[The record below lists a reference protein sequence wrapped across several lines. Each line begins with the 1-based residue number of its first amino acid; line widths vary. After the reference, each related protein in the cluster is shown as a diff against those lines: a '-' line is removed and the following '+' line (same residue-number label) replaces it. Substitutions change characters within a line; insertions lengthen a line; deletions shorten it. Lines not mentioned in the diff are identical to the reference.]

1 MSHTGGW
8 TPASGTASVQ
18 LEEQAP
24 ASTLGTPEAGVVL
37 RKRPSALSN
46 VLKFTRR
53 KPLGAFGFFLVFVLF
68 AMTLGTPKAE
78 FGLPSLP
85 DRPFGFELDSPW
97 LARYDDEDTFYDAD
111 GGTSQFESPSG
122 DHWFGTDKNGRD
134 IYARIVFGARRSMF
148 VGFWAL
154 SIATILGTAV
164 GVVSGYFGRWI
175 DTVVQRFMDA
185 LQSFPPLIAL
195 ILILTINPHPNVL
208 GLDIFGSGDKA
219 SLMMAAFAL
228 GFVGVTSVQRITRG
242 VVLATRE
249 QQFVEAGRVIGAT
262 DLRIMFRYILP
273 NIMASIIVVFSTG
286 IGVVIL
292 AEAALSFVVPEAVP
306 IGTSWGLM
314 LSDSYTQIS
323 SNPYPVAFSAGAIA
337 VAVLAFNLAGDALRD
352 VLDPRLRI

>member
-1 MSHTGGW
+1 M
-8 TPASGTASVQ
+8 Q
-18 LEEQAP
+18 LEDQAAAP
-24 ASTLGTPEAGVVL
+24 ALGTPEAGEVL

-46 VLKFTRR
+46 VLKFARR

-85 DRPFGFELDSPW
+85 NRPLGFELDSPW

-111 GGTSQFESPSG
+111 GGTSQFESPSS

-154 SIATILGTAV
+154 SIATILGTSI
-164 GVVSGYFGRWI
+164 GVFSGYFGRWI

-195 ILILTINPHPNVL
+195 ILIMTINPL
-208 GLDIFGSGDKA
+208 GSGDKA

-242 VVLATRE
+242 VVLATKE

-262 DLRIMFRYILP
+262 DLRIMFRYIIP

-306 IGTSWGLM
+306 LGTSWGLM

>member
-1 MSHTGGW
+1 MY
-8 TPASGTASVQ
+8 

-24 ASTLGTPEAGVVL
+24 GTIGAPTAEAAL
-37 RKRPSALSN
+37 PKRPSALSN
-46 VLKFTRR
+46 VWKFTRR

-68 AMTLGTPKAE
+68 VMTLGTPKAE

-97 LARYDDEDTFYDAD
+97 LARYGEEDLFYDPD
-111 GGTSQFESPSG
+111 GGLSQNEDPSF
-122 DHWFGTDKNGRD
+122 DHWFGTDNNGRD
-134 IYARIVFGARRSMF
+134 MYARIVVGARRSMF

-154 SIATILGTAV
+154 TIATILGTTV
-164 GVVSGYFGRWI
+164 GVLSGYFGKWV
-175 DTVVQRFMDA
+175 DTIVQRFMDA

-195 ILILTINPHPNVL
+195 ILIVTINPL
-208 GLDIFGSGDKA
+208 GKGDTA

-228 GFVGVTSVQRITRG
+228 GFVGITSVQRITRG

-249 QQFVEAGRVIGAT
+249 QQYVEAGRVIGAT

-292 AEAALSFVVPEAVP
+292 AEAALSFVVPQAVP
-306 IGTSWGLM
+306 LGTSWGLD
-314 LSDSYTQIS
+314 LSNSYTRIGT
-323 SNPYPVAFSAGAIA
+323 NPNPVFFTAGAIA

-352 VLDPRLRI
+352 VLDPRLRL